1 MLTWIVLAALAQ
13 FITALIVL
21 VDKYVLVSQA
31 HLGKPVVYAFY
42 VSALS
47 GVVVILVPF
56 GVISIPSLT
65 VLALSLLASFTF
77 IASVLFL
84 YTALRHGNASD
95 AVPIVGAVS
104 AVVTLYLAFL
114 LLDQDLPPAFI
125 PAFLLLVIG
134 TVLISHIRLTWRSL
148 RDVVLA
154 GVFFG
159 ATAVI
164 LKLTFLETTFIEG
177 FFWSRM
183 TNVIGALS
191 LLATSP
197 NRRAIFHGYNSS
209 SQKLKWLVVS
219 NKALSGVA
227 VFLTLA
233 AISLGSVSVVQAM
246 AGLQFVFLLGFGY
259 LSAAW
264 FPAIFKGE
272 IHAHQ
277 FPHQVY
283 GILCI
288 TAGLAALFL
297 V

>member
-13 FITALIVL
+13 FITAAIVL
-21 VDKYVLVSQA
+21 VDKYVLVRHA

-47 GVVVILVPF
+47 GVVIVLVPF
-56 GVISIPSLT
+56 GVISVPSLT
-65 VLALSLLASFTF
+65 VLALSLLASLTF

-84 YTALRHGNASD
+84 YTALRHGHASD
-95 AVPIVGAVS
+95 AVPIVGAVA

-114 LLDQDLPPAFI
+114 LLDQDLPSAFI

-154 GVFFG
+154 GAFFG

-164 LKLTFLETTFIEG
+164 LKLIFLETTFIEV

-191 LLATSP
+191 LLVIPA
-197 NRRAIFHGYNSS
+197 NRRAIFHGYHSS

-219 NKALSGVA
+219 NKTLSGVA
-227 VFLTLA
+227 MLLTLA
-233 AISLGSVSVVQAM
+233 AISLGSVSVIQAM
-246 AGLQFVFLLGFGY
+246 AGLQFVFLLAFAY

-264 FPAIFKGE
+264 FPAVFKGE

-288 TAGLAALFL
+288 IAGLAALFL

>member
-1 MLTWIVLAALAQ
+1 MT
-13 FITALIVL
+13 
-21 VDKYVLVSQA
+21 A
-31 HLGKPVVYAFY
+31 HLAF
-42 VSALS
+42 
-47 GVVVILVPF
+47 I
-56 GVISIPSLT
+56 
-65 VLALSLLASFTF
+65 
-77 IASVLFL
+77 FL
-84 YTALRHGNASD
+84 H
-95 AVPIVGAVS
+95 
-104 AVVTLYLAFL
+104 
-114 LLDQDLPPAFI
+114 QDLPRAFLPAFI
-125 PAFLLLVIG
+125 LLVIG
-134 TVLISHIRLTWRSL
+134 TVLISHFKLTWNSL
-148 RDVVLA
+148 GLVVVS
-154 GVFFG
+154 GVFF
-159 ATAVI
+159 AASAVLI
-164 LKLTFLETTFIEG
+164 KLIFQETDFING

-191 LLATSP
+191 LLIVPA
-197 NRRAIFHGYNSS
+197 NRRAIFHGYRSS

-283 GILCI
+283 GTLCI
-288 TAGLAALFL
+288 MAGLAALFL

>member
-1 MLTWIVLAALAQ
+1 MLTWIVLAILAQ
-13 FITALIVL
+13 CITAAIVL
-21 VDKYVLVSQA
+21 VDKYVLVSHA
-31 HLGKPVVYAFY
+31 HLGKPAVYAFY
-42 VSALS
+42 ISALS
-47 GVVVILVPF
+47 GVVVVLVPF
-56 GVISIPSLT
+56 GVISVPSLA
-65 VLALSLLASFTF
+65 VLALSLLASLTF

-104 AVVTLYLAFL
+104 AVTTAYLAYL
-114 LLDQDLPPAFI
+114 LLDQDLSRAFI

-134 TVLISHIRLTWRSL
+134 TVLISHIRLTWKSL

-159 ATAVI
+159 ATAVL
-164 LKLTFLETTFIEG
+164 LKLIFLETTFIEG

-183 TNVIGALS
+183 TNVVGALF
-191 LLATSP
+191 LLAIP
-197 NRRAIFHGYNSS
+197 ANRHAIFHGYHTS

-246 AGLQFVFLLGFGY
+246 SGLQFVFLLAFAY
-259 LSAAW
+259 LSAEW
-264 FPAIFKGE
+264 FPAVFKGE
-272 IHAHQ
+272 IHSHQ
-277 FPHQVY
+277 FRHQVY

-288 TAGLAALFL
+288 IAGLVALFI